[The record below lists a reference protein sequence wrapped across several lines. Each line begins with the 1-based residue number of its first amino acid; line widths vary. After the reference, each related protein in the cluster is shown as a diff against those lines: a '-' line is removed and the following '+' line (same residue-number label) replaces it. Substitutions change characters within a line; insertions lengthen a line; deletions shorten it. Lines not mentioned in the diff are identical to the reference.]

1 MSEVKADED
10 IKIGRVGDR
19 HLMVDVFRPSHACG
33 LIPGILFLPGGSWFT
48 ASRVGLKDRFGI
60 PLAEEGYVCVVGEY
74 RVASEAPWPAQ
85 IQDVKST
92 IRWMR
97 ANSVALGVDHSKIVV
112 AGKSAGG
119 HLALMA
125 GLATDVAEFEDG
137 VGGSDVSSGV
147 SAAVGISPVLDMSW
161 AVGRKD
167 LASFLGTAP
176 SPEMIKSASP
186 VEYVR
191 GNNPPTLLIH
201 GTSDS
206 RVHHSMTVNMYQKL
220 EQAGVPA
227 DLHLYAGQD
236 HSFDADLGFAQSI
249 VREIDLFISRFVLI
263 KE

>member
-1 MSEVKADED
+1 MSEVKVDQD

-19 HLMVDVFRPSHACG
+19 HLTVDVFRPSHACG

-147 SAAVGISPVLDMSW
+147 SAAVGI
-161 AVGRKD
+161 R
-167 LASFLGTAP
+167 
-176 SPEMIKSASP
+176 
-186 VEYVR
+186 
-191 GNNPPTLLIH
+191 
-201 GTSDS
+201 
-206 RVHHSMTVNMYQKL
+206 
-220 EQAGVPA
+220 
-227 DLHLYAGQD
+227 
-236 HSFDADLGFAQSI
+236 
-249 VREIDLFISRFVLI
+249 RF
-263 KE
+263 